1 MLFHKKLYDEY
12 CVGASN
18 PNFPQEGE
26 QGAGK
31 CNSGKYLQCPR

>member
-1 MLFHKKLYDEY
+1 MYDEY

-18 PNFPQEGE
+18 PKFPQGGE
-26 QGAGK
+26 QGTGK